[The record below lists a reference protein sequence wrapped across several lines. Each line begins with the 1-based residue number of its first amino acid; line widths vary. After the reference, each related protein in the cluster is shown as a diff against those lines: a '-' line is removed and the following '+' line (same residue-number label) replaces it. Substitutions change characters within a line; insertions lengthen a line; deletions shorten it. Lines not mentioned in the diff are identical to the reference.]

1 MAEAIGMIE
10 FKTTPGGILA
20 ADFMVK
26 TAQVELLESKTVCP
40 GKYIAFVTG
49 ELSAVR
55 SAVDAA
61 AARFEG
67 KCIDS
72 FVLGNPDESVLAV
85 LRGKN
90 STEHIESLGILETYD
105 VASAIVAADAAAKT
119 SLVNIVTI
127 RTAEGLGGKSYFVL
141 AGSVAAVE
149 AAVEEAIE
157 VAAGRGMYLDSS
169 VIPHPD
175 PQICRLFQ

>member
-20 ADFMVK
+20 ADYMVK

-72 FVLGNPDESVLAV
+72 FVLGNPHESVLAA
-85 LRGKN
+85 LRGEN
-90 STEHIESLGILETYD
+90 GTEQVESLGILETYD

-119 SLVNIVTI
+119 SLVDII
-127 RTAEGLGGKSYFVL
+127 AIKTAEGLGGKSYFVL
-141 AGSVAAVE
+141 TGSVAAVE
-149 AAVEEAIE
+149 AAVEEAVD
-157 VAAGRGMYLDSS
+157 VASARGMYLDSS

-175 PQICRLFQ
+175 PQIGRLFL

>member
-141 AGSVAAVE
+141 TGSVAAVE

-175 PQICRLFQ
+175 PQICLLFQ